1 VVDSVVGCLAVP
13 GAVVLAAALG
23 SETAGVL
30 AVAKVEAAL
39 VAAGTE
45 VATGL
50 GKVVAPGVA

>member
-1 VVDSVVGCLAVP
+1 MVGCLAVP